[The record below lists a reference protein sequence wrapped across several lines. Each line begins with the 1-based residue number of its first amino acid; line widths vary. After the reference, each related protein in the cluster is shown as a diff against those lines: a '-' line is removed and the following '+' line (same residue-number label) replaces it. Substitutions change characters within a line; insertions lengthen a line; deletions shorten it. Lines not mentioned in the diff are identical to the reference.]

1 MNFKF
6 LSAIALLLGL
16 TNPLNAMPF
25 DPLIGTW
32 KVIDDRTGSY
42 ISDIVVRK
50 DSKTEQYSAV
60 VTKNYAQI
68 NNGGIFIA

>member
-25 DPLIGTW
+25 DPLIGTL

-42 ISDIVVRK
+42 ISDIVVRMVPFW
-50 DSKTEQYSAV
+50 Y
-60 VTKNYAQI
+60 VTK
-68 NNGGIFIA
+68 FIIPLLLLVLSAGDIAT